1 MPKKPKPPPCDPVT
15 KQHTSCVDCEARE
28 DSLMCSSPEGLAVI
42 EKVKVVTKLKAGQ
55 YIFYAGND
63 PLGIFTLQKGLVKL
77 EVTSESGVA
86 HTLRMVGP
94 GGALGY
100 RSLFAD
106 EPYHASAVAVE
117 DVVLCFIPKHDILS
131 LFKTHPDIM
140 VKLLSH
146 VSKDLRQAE
155 KKWMDQMDKG
165 ASERVA
171 EALLFLQEN
180 FANQNWTRREIAQWA
195 GTTPETVI
203 RTLAQFEKENLIHQ
217 KEGRHIEII
226 NRDELKVRAHH

>member
-1 MPKKPKPPPCDPVT
+1 
-15 KQHTSCVDCEARE
+15 
-28 DSLMCSSPEGLAVI
+28 
-42 EKVKVVTKLKAGQ
+42 
-55 YIFYAGND
+55 
-63 PLGIFTLQKGLVKL
+63 
-77 EVTSESGVA
+77 
-86 HTLRMVGP
+86 
-94 GGALGY
+94 
-100 RSLFAD
+100 
-106 EPYHASAVAVE
+106 
-117 DVVLCFIPKHDILS
+117 
-131 LFKTHPDIM
+131 
-140 VKLLSH
+140 
-146 VSKDLRQAE
+146 
-155 KKWMDQMDKG
+155 MDQMDKG